1 MSAVQLGQYPAPG
14 QTIVHLSDP
23 HLLAGGARLGGSIDC
38 AAQLPTT
45 LAQVERSGLDV
56 SALVFTGDL
65 ADLGE
70 EEAYLALRAAVEP
83 VADRL
88 GATVHWVMGN
98 HDERAPFR
106 RHLLDDAG
114 GDAPVDSVALSGG
127 LRLITLD
134 STVPGY
140 HHGAVD
146 DAQLEWLAGVLA
158 EPAPEG
164 SVLMMHH
171 PPIPSPQP
179 LFQLLEL
186 ERQDRLAR
194 VLAGSDVRVILAGH
208 LHYAS
213 HASFAGIP
221 VSVAA
226 ASCYTM
232 NLAVPPERMNGMD
245 GGRSYTLVHVYADT
259 TVHQVVPVGDFATWD
274 TFDEAFIRRME
285 ALDPSARREAFS
297 RKRPPASR

>member
-1 MSAVQLGQYPAPG
+1 MSSNQLGHYPPPR

-23 HLLAGGARLGGSIDC
+23 HLLGSGARLGGSIDC
-38 AAQLPTT
+38 SAQLKAT
-45 LAQVERSGLDV
+45 LAQVERSGGNI

-65 ADLGE
+65 TDLGE
-70 EEAYLALRAAVEP
+70 GDAYVELRAVVEP
-83 VADRL
+83 VAARL
-88 GATVHWVMGN
+88 GAQIHWVMGN
-98 HDERAPFR
+98 HDEREPFR
-106 RHLLDDAG
+106 QHLLD
-114 GDAPVDSVALSGG
+114 APASADPIDSVRMSGG

-140 HHGAVD
+140 HHGALED
-146 DAQLEWLAGVLA
+146 TQLRWLAEVLA

-179 LFQLLEL
+179 LFDLLEL
-186 ERQDRLAR
+186 EHQDRLAA
-194 VLAGSDVRVILAGH
+194 VLRGSDVRVILAGH

-213 HASFAGIP
+213 HATFAGIP

-232 NLAVPPERMNGMD
+232 NLSVPPERMNGMD
-245 GGRSYTLVHVYADT
+245 GGRSYTLVHVYEHT
-259 TVHQVVPVGDFATWD
+259 TLHQVVPLGEWETWNS
-274 TFDEAFIRRME
+274 FDEEFITRMRG
-285 ALDPSARREAFS
+285 LDPAARREAFS
-297 RKRPPASR
+297 RKRPPAAE